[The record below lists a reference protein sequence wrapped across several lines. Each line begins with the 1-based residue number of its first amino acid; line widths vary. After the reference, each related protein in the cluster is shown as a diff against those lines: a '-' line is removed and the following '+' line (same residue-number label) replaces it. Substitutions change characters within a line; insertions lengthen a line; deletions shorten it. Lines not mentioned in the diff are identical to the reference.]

1 MTNGTHEAASEVIPK
16 PIAEVQQVLAEE
28 VSQGREF
35 IDIALRWLAENGIS
49 FLVNVLVALLLLAI
63 GMVVIR
69 VLTRTTQKAL
79 GRSGR
84 VNALLQNFLCSVVNK
99 TAWVLLLMIVI
110 QRLGVNIAPL
120 IAGLGV
126 TGFILGFAFQESLG
140 NLAAGMMIA
149 INQPFQIGDYVTVG
163 TISGT
168 VRELNMMAATLFT
181 ADNIKVLVP
190 NKVIWG
196 APITNYTA
204 TDKRRIQIAVNIAYG
219 ADISKAKR
227 VALDVLRAD
236 PRVLDD
242 PAPIAEVIAMGDSAV
257 NLVLRPW
264 TTPSDYWATFFALNQ
279 AVKEAFDREGVK
291 IPLPQMDIRVK
302 SSIPSGE
309 PPSKG

>member
-1 MTNGTHEAASEVIPK
+1 MTNGTHNAASEVIPK
-16 PIAEVQQVLAEE
+16 PIAEIQQVLAEE

-35 IDIALRWLAENGIS
+35 VDIALRWLTENGIS
-49 FLVNVLVALLLLAI
+49 FVVNVLVALLLLAI

-181 ADNIKVLVP
+181 ADNIKVMVP

-279 AVKEAFDREGVK
+279 AVKEAFDREGIK

>member
-1 MTNGTHEAASEVIPK
+1 MTNETQNIASELIQK
-16 PIAEVQQVLAEE
+16 PIAEVQQVLAGE
-28 VSQGREF
+28 VSQGRE
-35 IDIALRWLAENGIS
+35 IVDVALRWLAENGIS

-63 GMVVIR
+63 GVLAIR
-69 VLTRTTQKAL
+69 VLTNATQKAL
-79 GRSGR
+79 EKSSR
-84 VNALLQNFLCSVVNK
+84 VNALLRNFLCSVVNK
-99 TAWVLLLMIVI
+99 TAWVLLLMIVV

-163 TISGT
+163 AISGT
-168 VRELNMMAATLFT
+168 VSELNMMAATLFT
-181 ADNIKVLVP
+181 ADNIKVMVP

-204 TDKRRIQIAVNIAYG
+204 TDKRRIDIAVNIAYG

-227 VALDVLRAD
+227 VALDTLRAD

-264 TTPSDYWATFFALNQ
+264 ATPSDYWATFFALNQ
-279 AVKEAFDREGVK
+279 AVKEAFDREGIK

-302 SSIPSGE
+302 SSFPGGE

>member
-1 MTNGTHEAASEVIPK
+1 MTNGTHNAASEVIPK
-16 PIAEVQQVLAEE
+16 PIAEIQQVLAEE

-35 IDIALRWLAENGIS
+35 VDIALRWLAENGIS
-49 FLVNVLVALLLLAI
+49 FVVNVLVALLLLAI

>member
-1 MTNGTHEAASEVIPK
+1 MTNEAQQAASELIPK
-16 PIAEVQQVLAEE
+16 PIAEVQQVLADE

-35 IDIALRWLAENGIS
+35 VDIALRWLAENGIS
-49 FLVNVLVALLLLAI
+49 FVVNVLVALLLLAI

-163 TISGT
+163 TT
-168 VRELNMMAATLFT
+168 AARSENST
-181 ADNIKVLVP
+181 
-190 NKVIWG
+190 
-196 APITNYTA
+196 
-204 TDKRRIQIAVNIAYG
+204 
-219 ADISKAKR
+219 
-227 VALDVLRAD
+227 
-236 PRVLDD
+236 
-242 PAPIAEVIAMGDSAV
+242 
-257 NLVLRPW
+257 
-264 TTPSDYWATFFALNQ
+264 
-279 AVKEAFDREGVK
+279 
-291 IPLPQMDIRVK
+291 
-302 SSIPSGE
+302 
-309 PPSKG
+309 

>member
-1 MTNGTHEAASEVIPK
+1 MTNEAQQAASELIPK
-16 PIAEVQQVLAEE
+16 PIAEVQQVLADE

-35 IDIALRWLAENGIS
+35 VDIALRWLAENGIS
-49 FLVNVLVALLLLAI
+49 FVVNVLVALLLLAI

-181 ADNIKVLVP
+181 ADNIKVMVP

-196 APITNYTA
+196 SPITNYTA
-204 TDKRRIQIAVNIAYG
+204 TDKRRIEIAVNIAYG
-219 ADISKAKR
+219 ADITKAKR
-227 VALDVLRAD
+227 IALDVLRAD

-242 PAPIAEVIAMGDSAV
+242 PAPIAEVMAMGDSAV

>member
-1 MTNGTHEAASEVIPK
+1 MTNEAQQAASELIPK
-16 PIAEVQQVLAEE
+16 PIAEVQQVLADE

-35 IDIALRWLAENGIS
+35 VDIALRWLAENGIS
-49 FLVNVLVALLLLAI
+49 FVVNVLVALLLLAI

-110 QRLGVNIAPL
+110 QHLGVNIAPL

-242 PAPIAEVIAMGDSAV
+242 PAPIAEVIANRDSAV

>member
-1 MTNGTHEAASEVIPK
+1 MTNEAQQAASELIPK
-16 PIAEVQQVLAEE
+16 PIAEVQQVLADE

-35 IDIALRWLAENGIS
+35 VDIALRWLAENGIS
-49 FLVNVLVALLLLAI
+49 FVVNVLVALLLLAI

>member
-1 MTNGTHEAASEVIPK
+1 MTNEAQQAASELIPK
-16 PIAEVQQVLAEE
+16 PIAEVQQVLADE

-35 IDIALRWLAENGIS
+35 VDIALRWLAENGIS
-49 FLVNVLVALLLLAI
+49 FVVNVLVALLLLAI

-69 VLTRTTQKAL
+69 VLTCTTQKAL